1 MNLLFDISQINI
13 HNIIFSDSK
22 KNIIMDGNF
31 TKIIY
36 SDTIISTNGLYI
48 KFPIKISS
56 VDINSNKYIVKFNIL
71 DLANSDII
79 QSLVQL
85 ETQLLEYYKTFY
97 DCNKASSTIL
107 HDQLNYGNIKLQQQH
122 TIHDQSN
129 NIFTSSMCNYPIQ
142 LFLKISGIWESETS
156 IGLTYKIMESV
167 N

>member
-13 HNIIFSDSK
+13 NNIIFSDSK

-71 DLANSDII
+71 DLTNSDII

-85 ETQLLEYYKTFY
+85 ETQVLEYYKTFY
-97 DCNKASSTIL
+97 HCNKLLSTIL
-107 HDQLNYGNIKLQQQH
+107 HDQLNYGNIKLQQH

-129 NIFTSSMCNYPIQ
+129 NIFTSSICNRPTQ
-142 LFLKISGIWESETS
+142 LFLKISGIWESEGS

-167 N
+167 